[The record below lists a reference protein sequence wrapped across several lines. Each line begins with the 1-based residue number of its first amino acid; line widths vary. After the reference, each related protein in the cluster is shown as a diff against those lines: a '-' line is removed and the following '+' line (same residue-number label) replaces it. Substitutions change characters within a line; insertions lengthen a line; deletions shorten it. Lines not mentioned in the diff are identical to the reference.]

1 LARVLIPAWA
11 LAVLWAVILSPLSLA
26 VTSAAELEIADDFS
40 AYPNGSDGS
49 PTWQP
54 QTDTWRMRDGVYEQ
68 TDTSVLG
75 TVSYRREPVL
85 GDVTVS
91 VRFRIL
97 AEGDGVR
104 AAGIVFR
111 SASSLREYWAHFDAA
126 NQQLLLQ
133 RQTEPTV
140 GSERDIARVPLA
152 ISTDEWHEARVECV
166 GKHIAVRL
174 DGKLALEADD
184 ETFLAGKVGL
194 RAGQGHVL
202 FDDFTVS
209 GTSATLDTPWE
220 MIRLQRK
227 YKVICE
233 DAGAGGY
240 EAFPDLVR
248 LQNGDL
254 LCVFYAGYAHVSH
267 PNEALPNGARVC
279 SVRSTDDGK
288 TWGPAQVVA
297 DTPWDDRDPSVCQLP
312 DGTVVC
318 NWFTYYAGG
327 PSVRPGNTNPYKEIW
342 LARST
347 DNGHTWSEPE
357 LIESTANDHWACSTP
372 IRVMPDGTL
381 ILPVYREQSRDRS
394 YNWSAMILSSDNGR
408 TWSEP
413 YMVDPDND
421 DNDEPDIVRLPNGDL
436 LCVMRTN
443 VGEHTMWQSLSRDGG
458 RTWTKSEPIGFFG
471 QAPYLLLTSEN
482 ILLLAHRNPGTS
494 LHYSLDFG
502 KTWSENVQ
510 IDTVGGAYPSMVEMP
525 DGRILVVYYEEG
537 EGSSIRAQFFRATK
551 EGIQFEE

>member
-1 LARVLIPAWA
+1 MGRVLILAWA
-11 LAVLWAVILSPLSLA
+11 LAVPWAIIPAPLSLA
-26 VTSAAELEIADDFS
+26 VTSAAELEVADDFS

-54 QTDTWRMRDGVYEQ
+54 QTDTWVVRDGVYEQ
-68 TDTSVLG
+68 TDSTLDG
-75 TVSYRREPVL
+75 TVSYLRKPVF
-85 GDVTVS
+85 GDVAVS
-91 VRFRIL
+91 VRFKIL
-97 AEGDGVR
+97 NDEGGVK

-152 ISTDEWHEARVECV
+152 ISTDEWHEARVTCE
-166 GKHIAVRL
+166 GPRIAISLDDRL
-174 DGKLALEADD
+174 VLEAQD

-220 MIRLQRK
+220 MISLQRK
-227 YKVICE
+227 YQVICE

-240 EAFPDLVR
+240 EAFPDVVR

-267 PNEALPNGARVC
+267 PNEALPKGARVC
-279 SVRSTDDGK
+279 SVRSTDSGK
-288 TWGPAQVVA
+288 TWGPPQIVA
-297 DTPWDDRDPSVCQLP
+297 DTPWDDRDPSICQLA
-312 DGTVVC
+312 DGTVIV

-327 PSVRPGNTNPYKEIW
+327 PSARPGNPNPYKEIW
-342 LARST
+342 LSRST

-357 LIESTANDHWACSTP
+357 LIESTANDNWACSTP
-372 IRVMPDGTL
+372 IRQMPDGTL
-381 ILPVYREQSRDRS
+381 TMPIYREFL
-394 YNWSAMILSSDNGR
+394 NPLR
-408 TWSEP
+408 TWSAVIFSEDNGKTWSDP
-413 YMVDPDND
+413 CMVDPDND
-421 DNDEPDIVRLPNGDL
+421 DNDEPDIVRLPDGDL
-436 LCVMRTN
+436 LCIMRTN
-443 VGEHTMWQSLSRDGG
+443 VGEHTMWKSISHDGG
-458 RTWTKSEPIGFFG
+458 KTWSKSEPIGFFG
-471 QAPYLLLTSEN
+471 QAPYLLLTLEN

-494 LHYSLDFG
+494 VHYSLDFG

-551 EGIQFEE
+551 EGIQFDE